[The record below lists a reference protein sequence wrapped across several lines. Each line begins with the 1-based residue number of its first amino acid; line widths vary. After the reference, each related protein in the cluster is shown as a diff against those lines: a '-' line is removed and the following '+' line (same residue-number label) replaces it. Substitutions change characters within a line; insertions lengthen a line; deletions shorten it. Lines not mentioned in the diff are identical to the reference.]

1 MNTVSSHN
9 RAVFAAACAARPPPP
24 PLATVARAAAALA
37 AAGRVLTR
45 VPVAAAASVHLATA
59 PLPAPPAR
67 LGRLYATAVSHEAAF
82 FDAAGAAPLSRHL
95 RALVVDFDD
104 TLTVRDSTRDVIGAA
119 LAAAPSQ
126 AARTAKEAT
135 RDALVAQ
142 YVREREAVFEAHL
155 PPPGTPFDGATVATF
170 LTALSSFDRT
180 ANARAFAS
188 GLLTG
193 ATPSSLAIAGA
204 AVPLRPGAAVA
215 LAAAVGAGV
224 PVGVLSVSWS
234 TDLVVAALT
243 TAGVPA
249 PTRGAWPPTPLAAG
263 PGVVVTAND
272 VEAGG
277 ASVAR
282 RVECAD
288 DKASSLAALTANDDI
303 DDSGVVVY
311 VGDAPSDVGA
321 LLAADVG
328 IVIGESA
335 TTRRVLAALA
345 IPLAPLAAAPA
356 DFGKRDAGA
365 IPTLYH
371 AAGWDEVAAFLFGAL
386 NTPPPTPPSPPPRL
400 LSIAGSDSG
409 GGAGIQ
415 ADIKTAAALGVY
427 AATALTAVTVQN
439 TRGVAAIH
447 PLPPATVASQ
457 ISAVLDDVGTDAIKS
472 GMLGTA
478 EIVAAVAAELGARR
492 SCGTL
497 PPFVLDP
504 VLVATSGDALA
515 STGVADA
522 VRTLLLPLATVVTP
536 NVAEAAALLG
546 RKESD
551 LLSLAARVA
560 AAADL
565 VSLGATWALV
575 KGGHADDGA
584 TVVDVLHDGTRAR
597 LLRSHRVDTRAS
609 HGTGCTLASAL
620 ASGLARGLS
629 VPAAAAAAKAYV
641 TGALAASAGVGEA
654 LGAGPQW
661 PMNHAFATTDWR
673 RPAAAWPVAAPT
685 DYRLYVVTDPALDA
699 AAGRTA
705 AAGVAAAVKG
715 GATIVQVRAKD
726 ASPASL
732 VEDATAC
739 VAAAGAAAP
748 VLVNDR
754 VDAAL
759 GAGAAGAHVGQSD
772 LPAPAAR
779 TALGHGRLLGVSV
792 KTPEQAVAA
801 QAAGADYV
809 GAGAVFPTGTKDATV
824 IGLAGLA
831 AIAAAIHIPVVAIG
845 GINATNAGACI
856 RAGAAGV
863 AVVSAVFGEVDV
875 AAAAARVRAAV
886 DAALEEQEADYEAEA
901 ACG

>member
-1 MNTVSSHN
+1 M
-9 RAVFAAACAARPPPP
+9 RRPPPP
-24 PLATVARAAAALA
+24 TPLATVARAAAALA
-37 AAGRVLTR
+37 AAGRALTR
-45 VPVAAAASVHLATA
+45 VPVAKAPAHLAAA

-67 LGRLYATAVSHEAAF
+67 LGRLYATAVAHEAAF
-82 FDAAGAAPLSRHL
+82 FDAAGARPLNRRL

-119 LAAAPSQ
+119 LAAAPSPS
-126 AARTAKEAT
+126 ARTAKEAT

-142 YVREREAVFEAHL
+142 YGRERESVFEAHL
-155 PPPGTPFDGATVATF
+155 PPPGSPYDGAKVAAF
-170 LTALSSFDRT
+170 LTALSTFDRA

-193 ATPSSLAIAGA
+193 ATPASLAAAGA
-204 AVPLRPGAAVA
+204 AVPLRPGAAAA
-215 LAAAVGAGV
+215 LAAAVGKGV

-234 TDLVVAALT
+234 TDLVLGALT
-243 TAGVPA
+243 TAGVPT
-249 PTRGAWPPTPLAAG
+249 PTRGSWPVAPLAAG
-263 PGVVVTAND
+263 PGVIVTAND

-277 ASVAR
+277 ESVAR

-288 DKASSLAALTANDDI
+288 DKAAALASLTANDDNNN
-303 DDSGVVVY
+303 SGAVVY

-328 IVIGESA
+328 IVVGDSA
-335 TTRRVLAALA
+335 TTRRVLTALA
-345 IPLAPLAAAPA
+345 IPLAPLATAPA
-356 DFGKRDAGA
+356 DFGRRRKEAA
-365 IPTLYH
+365 APPTLYH
-371 AAGWDEVAAFLFGAL
+371 AAGWDDVAAFLFGGSTAAPP
-386 NTPPPTPPSPPPRL
+386 PPPTPPRL

-447 PLPPATVASQ
+447 PLPPSTVASQ
-457 ISAVLDDVGTDAIKS
+457 IAAVLDDVGADAVKT

-478 EIVAAVAAELGARR
+478 EIVAAVADELNLRRAR
-492 SCGTL
+492 GIL

-515 STGVADA
+515 ATGVADA
-522 VRTLLLPLATVVTP
+522 VCTLLLPLATVVTP

-551 LLSLAARVA
+551 LFPLAARVA

-565 VSLGATWALV
+565 VSLGAAWALV

-584 TVVDVLHDGTRAR
+584 SVVDVLHDGVRPR
-597 LLRSHRVDTRAS
+597 LLRGRRVDTRAS

-629 VPAAAAAAKAYV
+629 VPAAAVSAKAYV
-641 TGALAASAGVGEA
+641 SGVLAASAGVGEA
-654 LGAGPQW
+654 LGGGPQW

-673 RPAAAWPVAAPT
+673 RPAAAWPVATPP

-705 AAGVAAAVKG
+705 AAGVAAAVRG

-732 VEDATAC
+732 VDDAIAC
-739 VAAAGAAAP
+739 VAAAGSSAP

-792 KTPEQAVAA
+792 KTAAQAVAA

-809 GAGAVFPTGTKDATV
+809 GAGAVFPTGTKEASV

-831 AIAAAIHIPVVAIG
+831 AIAAAVHIPVVAIG
-845 GINATNAGACI
+845 GINADNAGACI

-863 AVVSAVFGEVDV
+863 AVVSAVFGEADV
-875 AAAAARVRAAV
+875 AAAAARVRGAV
-886 DAALEEQEADYEAEA
+886 DAALEEQEEEEDAEA